1 MTFKTIFATIFI
13 LIGFL
18 GYVVGLVKMC
28 TAITVVALCGGTIIT
43 LAGFTLII
51 IGGFMTIF

>member
-1 MTFKTIFATIFI
+1 MTFKTVIATIFI

-18 GYVVGLVKMC
+18 GYVGGLIKMC
-28 TAITVVALCGGTIIT
+28 TAITVVALCGGTAIT

-51 IGGFMTIF
+51 IGAFMTF